1 MGMPPV
7 APDVLGSI
15 ISMAVA
21 PVFLISSLFVYL
33 GLLSGR
39 ANQISLQLIELL
51 EPEIRVQNTPLIKL
65 QQKRLQRI
73 SLAFREVT
81 IANCMVSV
89 VVLLLFVNVL
99 VRLDLA
105 IPVSSLFVLAMV
117 LVVHS
122 LTLLYSELQLALATA
137 RLRVP
142 GGF

>member
-7 APDVLGSI
+7 APDVLGNI

-39 ANQISLQLIELL
+39 AQQISLNLLDLL
-51 EPEIRVQNTPLIKL
+51 EPEIRVQYTTLINL
-65 QQKRLQRI
+65 QRKRLRRI

-81 IANCMVSV
+81 IANCMVCI
-89 VVLLLFVNVL
+89 VVLLLFVNVM

-105 IPVSSLFVLAMV
+105 VPVSSLFVLAML

-122 LTLLYSELQLALATA
+122 LTLLYSELQLALASA
-137 RLRVP
+137 QLRVP